1 MHVSVCI
8 CTFKRPVMLAR
19 LLRKLESQV
28 TAGEFTYSVVVADND
43 ASKSSEATVREA
55 ATASSLSIRYCVE
68 PRQNIARARNA
79 GVAVASGDFLAFID
93 DDEVPG
99 DDWLLTALRY
109 CLETGASGVLGPV
122 RPYFDHAPPP
132 WLVRGKFCERPE
144 PATGHR
150 LSWRETRTGNV
161 LLRRAL
167 VAGESEPFSVRF
179 GNGGEDQ
186 EFFKRKMEGGAVFVW
201 CNDAPVHELV
211 PPERCRRSYLLKRAL
226 LRGQNE
232 KTFADF
238 GGIVKSM
245 VAVSLYALLLPALL
259 LVGEHHFMR
268 YLVRLCDHLGKL
280 LGAVGIK
287 PLGER
292 YVS

>member
-8 CTFKRPVMLAR
+8 CTFKRPTMLAR
-19 LLRKLESQV
+19 LLRKLENQV
-28 TAGEFTYSVVVADND
+28 TAGEFTYSIVVADND
-43 ASKSSEATVREA
+43 ASKSAETAVREIA
-55 ATASSLSIRYCVE
+55 AASRLSISYRVE

-79 GVAVASGDFLAFID
+79 VIAGASGQFLAFID
-93 DDEVPG
+93 DDEVPS
-99 DDWLLTALRY
+99 DDWLLTALRF

-122 RPYFDHAPPP
+122 RPYFDHVPPP

-144 PATGHR
+144 PETGYR
-150 LSWRETRTGNV
+150 LPWRETRTGNV
-161 LLRRAL
+161 LLRRSL
-167 VAGESEPFSVRF
+167 VAGEAEPFSVAF

-186 EFFKRKMEGGAVFVW
+186 EFFKRKIEGGAVFVW
-201 CNDAPVHELV
+201 CNDAAVYELV

-226 LRGQNE
+226 LRGLNE
-232 KTFADF
+232 RALADYR
-238 GGIVKSM
+238 GIVKSM
-245 VAVSLYALLLPALL
+245 VAVPLYALLLPVLL

-287 PLGER
+287 PLGET